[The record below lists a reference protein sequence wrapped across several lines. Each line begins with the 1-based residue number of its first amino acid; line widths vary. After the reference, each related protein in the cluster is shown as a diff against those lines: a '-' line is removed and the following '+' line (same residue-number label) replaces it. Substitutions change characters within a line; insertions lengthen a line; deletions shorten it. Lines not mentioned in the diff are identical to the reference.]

1 MLRPPENRAA
11 GAGAPHAPADV
22 VTMVITLAALLL
34 CTMVVAAYATRVA
47 RSGRA
52 AHPRLGPSP
61 GSALLPGW
69 LVEAFYWAMHAPGR
83 ALIALHVSPDAC
95 TYASLVFCC
104 ASLPL
109 AATGRFAEAA
119 AVVIVGSVL
128 DALDGMVAR
137 ARGIASPSGAVLDSF
152 VDRIADAAPFI
163 GLAIY
168 YRHNVVSLVI
178 PLAAMVASSLVSYA
192 RAKADQ
198 HHLVLPNGLMRRHER
213 VVYLSAS
220 LLLGPLVPSTNV
232 LGGLPRPL
240 TLVGVGLVAVVGTL
254 ASILLVA
261 RTRAALRDP
270 EPAASKR
277 AGKSF
282 ARKDEGARGPLP
294 VEH

>member
-1 MLRPPENRAA
+1 
-11 GAGAPHAPADV
+11 
-22 VTMVITLAALLL
+22 MVAS
-34 CTMVVAAYATRVA
+34 YATRVA

-69 LVEAFYWAMHAPGR
+69 LVEAFYWAFHAPGR
-83 ALIALHVSPDAC
+83 ALVALHVSPDAC

-119 AVVIVGSVL
+119 AVIIVGAIL

-198 HHLVLPNGLMRRHER
+198 HGLVLPNGLMRRHER

-220 LLLGPLVPSTNV
+220 LFLGPVIPYTQA
-232 LGGLPRPL
+232 LGGIPRPL
-240 TLVGVGLVAVVGTL
+240 TLLGVGLVAVVGTV
-254 ASILLVA
+254 ASFVLVA

-270 EPAASKR
+270 RLVTAKSPRPEFAPKSAEP
-277 AGKSF
+277 
-282 ARKDEGARGPLP
+282 RGPLP

>member
-1 MLRPPENRAA
+1 
-11 GAGAPHAPADV
+11 
-22 VTMVITLAALLL
+22 MVITLAALLL
-34 CTMVVAAYATRVA
+34 CTVVVASYATRVA

-83 ALIALHVSPDAC
+83 ALIAMHVSPDAC

-119 AVVIVGSVL
+119 AVVIVGAVL

-137 ARGIASPSGAVLDSF
+137 ARGIAGPSGAVLDSF

-168 YRHNVVSLVI
+168 YRHNVLSLVI

-198 HHLVLPNGLMRRHER
+198 HNLKLPNGLMRRHER

-220 LLLGPLVPSTNV
+220 LFAGPIIPYTDV
-232 LGGLPRPL
+232 LGGMPRPL
-240 TLVGVGLVAVVGTL
+240 TLVGVSLVAIVGAG
-254 ASILLVA
+254 ASFVLVA

-270 EPAASKR
+270 RLVEEKNPR
-277 AGKSF
+277 ASF
-282 ARKDEGARGPLP
+282 ARKGPEPRGPLP